1 MSELAPPAGL
11 RVIGCNEVAEQIE
24 ADRPAVVA
32 AVREAYLAHGA
43 GQTTNPHSSFLR
55 FPDRP
60 RDRII
65 ALPAFLGGDKP
76 RSGIKWIASYPGNVE
91 HGFPRASAVLVL
103 NDYETGYPVALLE
116 SSIISASRTAGS
128 AVLGAE
134 SLLGGRSVGSVGF
147 IGNGLI
153 AGHVWLF
160 LRDLG
165 WEIDEFR
172 LFDAKPANAERFG
185 ERITAQARPGTNPK
199 INVVDSAAD
208 AFGADLV
215 ILATVAG
222 EPHIFDPAV
231 LAHAPVVLHLSLR
244 DLAPELILAATN
256 ITDDIDHAV
265 RERTSLHLTE
275 QRVGDRSFVH
285 GTIADVLRGD
295 LVRDPSRAAIFAPF
309 GLGVLDIAVGGWV
322 YERVCEAGGGTV
334 VNGFFDGVAR

>member
-1 MSELAPPAGL
+1 MPANMQVSTPISSTLQLAQQAGTA
-11 RVIGCNEVAEQIE
+11 VGCGRTYPCAAEAGE
-24 ADRPAVVA
+24 SY
-32 AVREAYLAHGA
+32 REAA
-43 GQTTNPHSSFLR
+43 R
-55 FPDRP
+55 
-60 RDRII
+60 
-65 ALPAFLGGDKP
+65 ALQSARFLGEK
-76 RSGIKWIASYPGNVE
+76 S
-91 HGFPRASAVLVL
+91 LVRF
-103 NDYETGYPVALLE
+103 E
-116 SSIISASRTAGS
+116 
-128 AVLGAE
+128 
-134 SLLGGRSVGSVGF
+134 
-147 IGNGLI
+147 
-153 AGHVWLF
+153 
-160 LRDLG
+160 DL
-165 WEIDEFR
+165 
-172 LFDAKPANAERFG
+172 G

-208 AFGADLV
+208 AFGDDLV